1 MIAFFQIIQTL
12 SGFLLILLVLLHSPK
27 GDGMASIG
35 GAAQLFSS
43 QKGVESGLNKITSA
57 IAFIFVYVSLV
68 LGYKLIDLTS
78 IIGSLIALGGVIFLV
93 SLFKKF
99 FMRAE

>member
-12 SGFLLILLVLLHSPK
+12 SGLLLILLVLLHSPK

-43 QKGVESGLNKITSA
+43 QKGVESGLNKITSGVS
-57 IAFIFVYVSLV
+57 FIFVYVSLV
-68 LGYKLIDLTS
+68 LGYKLTDLTS
-78 IIGSLIALGGVIFLV
+78 IIGSLIALGAVVFGVA
-93 SLFKKF
+93 LFKKF
-99 FMRAE
+99 FMREE

>member
-1 MIAFFQIIQTL
+1 MLAFFQIIQTISAL
-12 SGFLLILLVLLHSPK
+12 FLVLLILLHSPK

-43 QKGVESGLNKITSA
+43 QKGVESGLNKITGMIS
-57 IAFIFVYVSLV
+57 FIFIYVSIV
-68 LGYKLIDLTS
+68 LGYRLTDLSS
-78 IIGSLIALGGVIFLV
+78 IIGSLIVLGGVIFLV

-99 FMRAE
+99 FMREE